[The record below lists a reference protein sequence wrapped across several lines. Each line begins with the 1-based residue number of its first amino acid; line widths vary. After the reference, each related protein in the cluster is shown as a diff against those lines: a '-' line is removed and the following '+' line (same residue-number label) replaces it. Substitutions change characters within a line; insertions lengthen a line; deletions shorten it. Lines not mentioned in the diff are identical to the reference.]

1 MQEIKLKTLTHM
13 KSIDGKQ
20 CALVK
25 EGTTVN
31 YDKATIG
38 PVVVHVCWLD
48 VDGTIFLTEK
58 VSQG

>member
-13 KSIDGKQ
+13 KSIDGKH
-20 CALVK
+20 CALIK
-25 EGTTVN
+25 EGTTVK
-31 YDKATIG
+31 YDRAVVG
-38 PVVVHVCWLD
+38 PVIVHIVWLD